1 MQKAGIADGTL
12 TAITVDLEAKLCAL
26 YRFCRFNYERMPEIT
41 EMRLTFIGI
50 LALAMNAFAGTIAQ
64 TEDAS
69 PSVDYHY
76 GEIAD
81 PSLWPTSAVGAITVL
96 LSSVHRATCTGTL
109 VARNLVLTA
118 AHCLFNGKELVKPGN
133 VRFLAGLNKG
143 VPAAYS
149 VAERFVISKEYALGT
164 WTPGAAATD
173 WAVIVLVNALSI
185 KPVSVKALTREQ
197 FGAASK
203 SGHVTQIGYGIE
215 RPYLPSIVR
224 NCRVSEAPDDGAF
237 VYRCLTNRGYSGAP
251 ILAEIDRIPSVIG
264 IGSGGKKGTGR
275 HGMLGHPI

>member
-1 MQKAGIADGTL
+1 MCRRLASRMADGTPSRPL
-12 TAITVDLEAKLCAL
+12 RSTWKQNYVRY
-26 YRFCRFNYERMPEIT
+26 YRFCRFNDERMPDIT

-76 GEIAD
+76 GREIAD

-96 LSSVHRATCTGTL
+96 LSSVHRATWTGTL

-118 AHCLFNGKELVKPGN
+118 AHCLFNGKELVKPGECE
-133 VRFLAGLNKG
+133 VFGGIEERSPSGLFGRGAFCHFEGICSGHLDARSCRN
-143 VPAAYS
+143 
-149 VAERFVISKEYALGT
+149 RLGCYR
-164 WTPGAAATD
+164 
-173 WAVIVLVNALSI
+173 VVNAFSI

-197 FGAASK
+197 FRAASK

-215 RPYLPSIVR
+215 RPHPPSIVR
-224 NCRVSEAPDDGAF
+224 NCRVKRSP
-237 VYRCLTNRGYSGAP
+237 R
-251 ILAEIDRIPSVIG
+251 
-264 IGSGGKKGTGR
+264 
-275 HGMLGHPI
+275 

>member
-1 MQKAGIADGTL
+1 M
-12 TAITVDLEAKLCAL
+12 
-26 YRFCRFNYERMPEIT
+26 T

-69 PSVDYHY
+69 PGADYHY

-96 LSSVHRATCTGTL
+96 LSSDRRAICTGTL
-109 VARNLVLTA
+109 VAPNLVLTA

-133 VRFLAGLNKG
+133 VRFLAGLDKG
-143 VPAAYS
+143 VPGAYS
-149 VAERFVISKEYALGT
+149 VAERFVISKEYAAGA
-164 WTPGAAATD
+164 WTPATAVTD

-185 KPVSVKALTREQ
+185 KPVSVTALTREQ
-197 FGAASK
+197 FRTVSN
-203 SGHVTQIGYGIE
+203 SGHVMQIGYGME
-215 RPYLPSIVR
+215 RPYLPSIVP

-237 VYRCLTNRGYSGAP
+237 VYQCLTNRGYSGAP
-251 ILAEIDRIPSVIG
+251 IFAEIDRIPSVIG
-264 IGSGGKKGTGR
+264 IGSGGKKEER
-275 HGMLGHPI
+275 LGMACSAAQFEKAVTELMRSD